1 VNSSEQSHSRI
12 VEEQGPLVWRTL
24 CRLLR
29 AEDDA
34 IDDCFQETFLEFIGQ
49 SSDGVVDRPAGL
61 LVRIATRRA
70 IDRIRKRA
78 GERTRLRS
86 LDESDAAASAID
98 PSLAVIG
105 DELAQAL
112 RLALIDLPEQ
122 QSAAFVMTQLEQLP
136 HDQAAEALGVSLNHV
151 AVLLFRA
158 RATLQA
164 KLKNVISA
172 ERR

>member
-1 VNSSEQSHSRI
+1 VSSSEQPHSRI
-12 VEEQGPLVWRTL
+12 VEEHGPLVWRTL

-34 IDDCFQETFLEFIGQ
+34 IDDCFQETFLEFLRQ
-49 SSDGVVDRPAGL
+49 SSDGVVERPAGL

-70 IDRIRKRA
+70 IDRIRIRA
-78 GERTRLRS
+78 GDRARLRS
-86 LDESDAAASAID
+86 LDESDAAADATD
-98 PSLAVIG
+98 PSVAVMG

-122 QSAAFVMTQLEQLP
+122 QSAVFVMTQLEQMS
-136 HDQAAEALGVSLNHV
+136 HDDVAVALGVSLNHV